1 VETARERAS
10 ARDHVPGIVLAL
22 AAGLHKVLL
31 ASVLVNDD
39 FMHRAY
45 SRQLLAGEWP
55 VRDFFDYGMGLMY
68 AVSAAAQLVF
78 GNRLFSEA
86 IVIGV
91 ATAVATFL
99 VYDVARRATDSKV
112 VGAIA
117 ALMLV
122 VAAPRGYAYPKLLVY
137 AVAAALWWR
146 YVWAPDRRKAIVLGL
161 WVGIAF
167 YWRPDHGAYVAAGV
181 TLAMVAAHGFRLLTL
196 VRCGQAG
203 AAALVLVTPYL
214 VLASAHAGGLVAFVQ
229 SGLTAAYEEHR
240 STGRVLPSWP
250 VRHGRDL
257 VAIDPAEKYA
267 PEIGIRWTRDSSA
280 DARRN
285 LLEQYGLTVVA
296 TRTTESQQVRLS
308 RHAVSDLRAL
318 LAEPIIDDTDGVDR
332 GPARLPA
339 ATWPAVDSW
348 RFRHWWLRLRVLPG
362 LYGQARA
369 GEAAAVLLFLLP
381 VMAMIAALPRF
392 RRHFSAQITAAS
404 LICFS
409 LFALLVDFGLLRT
422 PFSVRA
428 GEGVVLPGIV
438 LGLMAALLWRM
449 SAANERWRRWLPRTA
464 AVALVVLV
472 AHTLAEAGQSGERVT
487 WVAGGWTSLN
497 RSRGAREEVSERLWS
512 NPPIEYWRNRNPEIT
527 LRLAGYA
534 RDCVAPDERILVLW
548 FAPEIYYYSNRLMAG
563 RHVFFL
569 PAQRTLIDEQRME
582 LEKLRRFPPQLVFA
596 RVSDRSAAEAFPD
609 LVDML
614 VADFSLAASVD
625 DGGERYLILARN
637 DRMPVR
643 SYGDHGWPC
652 YR

>member
-1 VETARERAS
+1 MDSPRERAS
-10 ARDHVPGIVLAL
+10 ARDQVPGIALAL

-78 GNRLFSEA
+78 GNRLLSEA

-91 ATAVATFL
+91 ATAVG
-99 VYDVARRATDSKV
+99 DVPRLRRRPPRHRFEGRGSNRRADAGRG
-112 VGAIA
+112 GAA
-117 ALMLV
+117 RLRLPEADRVRGGGGAL
-122 VAAPRGYAYPKLLVY
+122 VAIRLGARTE
-137 AVAAALWWR
+137 
-146 YVWAPDRRKAIVLGL
+146 RKAIVLGL
-161 WVGIAF
+161 WAGIAF
-167 YWRPDHGAYVAAGV
+167 YWRPDHGAYVAAGSG
-181 TLAMVAAHGFRLLTL
+181 AGHGGGTRVPPLTV
-196 VRCGQAG
+196 VRCVQAG
-203 AAALVLVTPYL
+203 AAAIALVTPYL
-214 VLASAHAGGLVAFVQ
+214 VFASAYAGGLVAFVQ
-229 SGLTAAYEEHR
+229 SGVTAASEEHR

-257 VAIDPAEKYA
+257 VAVDPAEKYA

-285 LLEQYGLTVVA
+285 LLEKYGLTVVA
-296 TRTTESQQVRLS
+296 TRNSESQQVRLS
-308 RHAVSDLRAL
+308 THAVRELRAL
-318 LAEPIIDDTDGVDR
+318 LAEPIVEDTDGVDR

-339 ATWPAVDSW
+339 STWPAIDSW
-348 RFRHWWLRLRVLPG
+348 RFRHWWLRVRVLPG

-381 VMAMIAALPRF
+381 VMAMIAAVPRF
-392 RRHFSAQITAAS
+392 RQALPGADHRSP
-404 LICFS
+404 LVCFG

-422 PFSVRA
+422 PFSVRVRRGRGAAWDRARVA
-428 GEGVVLPGIV
+428 G
-438 LGLMAALLWRM
+438 WR
-449 SAANERWRRWLPRTA
+449 SSGGCRPLNPRWRRWLPRAA

-497 RSRGAREEVSERLWS
+497 SSRGAREEVSERLWS
-512 NPPIEYWRNRNPEIT
+512 NPPIEYWRNRKPEIT

-534 RDCVAPDERILVLW
+534 RECVAPADRILVLW

-569 PAQRTLIDEQRME
+569 PALRTLSDEQRME
-582 LEKLRRFPPQLVFA
+582 MEKLERFPPQLAFA
-596 RVSDRSAAEAFPD
+596 RSPTDRPPTAFPD

-614 VADFSLAASVD
+614 VAGLQRC
-625 DGGERYLILARN
+625 RYCGR
-637 DRMPVR
+637 R
-643 SYGDHGWPC
+643 G
-652 YR
+652 